1 MKGLIAGAALAI
13 AAVFALQGGSDET
26 ARGQDSQL
34 EQSVHRVDG
43 VLQKGLSQETHDKL
57 AKQADSSA
65 EWLRGLSAS
74 VQSATE

>member
-26 ARGQDSQL
+26 ARGQDSQF
-34 EQSVHRVDG
+34 QQGVHRVDS
-43 VLQKGLSQETHDKL
+43 VLQKGLSEETHDKL

-65 EWLRGLSAS
+65 QWLRGFSAS
-74 VQSATE
+74 VQSAAE